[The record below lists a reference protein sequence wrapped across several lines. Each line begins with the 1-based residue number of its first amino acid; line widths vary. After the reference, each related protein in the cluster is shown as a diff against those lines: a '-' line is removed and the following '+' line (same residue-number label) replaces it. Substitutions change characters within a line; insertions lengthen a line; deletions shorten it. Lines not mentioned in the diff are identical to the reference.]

1 VTESLRFGSGKAPQ
15 STSLIGAH
23 GHHLD
28 GLRDRKR
35 AATIV
40 RPPDLLNV
48 SVQLHK
54 TRVDLAGLMKVLGE
68 HLYSTPTVALR
79 ELVQNAHDSCERRRL
94 EDRVDA
100 SVGSRV
106 VVVADPRERTLM
118 IEDTGAGLTA
128 DEVGRYLATVGA
140 GYTRTL
146 RDREPD
152 AAKGLIGYFG
162 LGFLSAF
169 VVADRVEVWTCS
181 YQNPDQ
187 AWRFVSR
194 DGQTYTLEPAPERPI
209 GTRVT
214 LTLGERFTELANPLA
229 IRRLLTRYASLLQH
243 PVHCPLDGS
252 FDHLGEAVNAEPP
265 PWRNSGAHSDLR
277 QRKLALEFAARFES
291 QFEPLCV
298 LPLGDDGDDEGDDGN
313 RSSSIRGLL
322 WVQDSA
328 TYGSS
333 DNRRAWVF
341 VRGMMISDDSRDLLP
356 RWAGFCGVVLETDEL
371 TPTASREDLQ
381 RDASFDRARVQIREA
396 LIGGLAAL
404 ARRDVATWRRILSR
418 HNEALL
424 GAALCDDRLFDLVVE
439 QATLPTSQGDL
450 SLERIRERSQGRIH
464 ISQAERGGFEELLFR
479 ALGVPVVKGVRYA
492 AGPIARRW
500 AERRGIPVIALGTE
514 ISERA
519 LFHRVEDSELADA
532 RMGSQLREA
541 FGGQRFASELEVVLS
556 RFAPSHLPFV
566 LVPDREVE
574 LKRRIEADEAD
585 KRISTAALGLARIF
599 TAAITE
605 GPPLRL
611 HLNLDCPAIEQLGRK
626 LATAGPDDPAAARA
640 LALLRPLVALL
651 SQIDDHDPTMS
662 SEQALREL
670 CSLTETLLAN

>member
-1 VTESLRFGSGKAPQ
+1 M
-15 STSLIGAH
+15 
-23 GHHLD
+23 
-28 GLRDRKR
+28 
-35 AATIV
+35 
-40 RPPDLLNV
+40 
-48 SVQLHK
+48 HK
-54 TRVDLAGLMKVLGE
+54 TRVDLAGLMRVLGE

-94 EDRVDA
+94 EDHDPNA
-100 SVGSRV
+100 EPKIV
-106 VVVADPRERTLM
+106 VIADPGARTLS

-128 DEVGRYLATVGA
+128 DEVERYLATVGA

-146 RDREPD
+146 RDREPE
-152 AAKGLIGYFG
+152 ASKGLIGYFG

-181 YQNPDQ
+181 YQAPEQ

-194 DGQTYTLEPAPERPI
+194 DGQTYTLEPAPSRPV

-214 LTLGERFTELANPLA
+214 LALGERFAELANPLA
-229 IRRLLTRYASLLQH
+229 IRRLLTRYASLLRH
-243 PVHCPLDGS
+243 PVFCPLDAEHE
-252 FDHLGEAVNAEPP
+252 DRIGEAVNAEPP
-265 PWRNSGAHSDLR
+265 PWRDDREHSDLR
-277 QRKLALEFAARFES
+277 ARKLALDFAARFEAS
-291 QFEPLCV
+291 FEPLCV
-298 LPLGDDGDDEGDDGN
+298 LPLGENGPV
-313 RSSSIRGLL
+313 RGLL

-341 VRGMMISDDSRDLLP
+341 VRGMMISDDARELLP
-356 RWAGFCGVVLETDEL
+356 RWAGFCGVVVETDEL
-371 TPTASREDLQ
+371 IPTASREDLQ
-381 RDASFDRARVQIREA
+381 RDANFDRAQAQIREA
-396 LIGGLAAL
+396 LIEGLAGL
-404 ARRDVATWRRILSR
+404 ARRDPATWRRISTR

-424 GAALCDDRLFDLVVE
+424 GAALCDDRLFEVIVE
-439 QATLPTSQGDL
+439 QASLPTSQGDL
-450 SLERIRERSQGRIH
+450 SLERIRERSQGRVH

-479 ALGVPVVKGVRYA
+479 ALGIPVVKGVRYA
-492 AGPIARRW
+492 AAPIARRW
-500 AERRGIPVIALGTE
+500 ADRRGIPVIQLGTE

-519 LFHRVEDSELADA
+519 LFRRVDEAELADP
-532 RMGSQLREA
+532 RIGPRLREA
-541 FGGQRFASELEVVLS
+541 FGPDHFATELEVVLS
-556 RFAPSHLPFV
+556 RFAPTHLPFV

-599 TAAITE
+599 TAAIVE

-611 HLNLDCPAIEQLGRK
+611 HLNLDCPVIDQLGRR
-626 LATAGPDDPAAARA
+626 LADQGPDAPAARRA

-651 SQIDDHDPTMS
+651 SQIDEHDPTMS

-670 CSLTETLLAN
+670 CSLAETLLAD

>member
-1 VTESLRFGSGKAPQ
+1 VTEAFWCGSGKLHR
-15 STSLIGAH
+15 STSSIGAL
-23 GHHLD
+23 GHRPD
-28 GLRDRKR
+28 TLRDRGR
-35 AATIV
+35 GATIA
-40 RPPDLLNV
+40 RPADLSIV

-94 EDRVDA
+94 EDHAHPSFEARI
-100 SVGSRV
+100 V
-106 VVVADPRERTLM
+106 VIADPRERSLT

-128 DEVGRYLATVGA
+128 DEVERYLATVGA

-146 RDREPD
+146 RDREPE
-152 AAKGLIGYFG
+152 ASKGLIGYFG

-181 YQNPDQ
+181 YQDPTQ
-187 AWRFVSR
+187 AWRFISR
-194 DGQTYTLEPAPERPI
+194 DGQTYTLEPAPDRPI

-214 LTLGERFTELANPLA
+214 LSLAERFADLANPLA
-229 IRRLLTRYASLLQH
+229 IRRLLTRYASLLRH
-243 PVHCPLDGS
+243 PVHCPIDGS
-252 FDHLGEAVNAEPP
+252 FDQLGEAVNAEPP
-265 PWRNSGAHSDLR
+265 PWRDPRELSELR
-277 QRKLALEFAARFES
+277 KRKLALEFASRFES

-298 LPLGDDGDDEGDDGN
+298 LPL
-313 RSSSIRGLL
+313 RSTESESEANESVRGLL

-356 RWAGFCGVVLETDEL
+356 RWAGFCGLVLETDVL

-381 RDASFDRARVQIREA
+381 RDAEFDRAQARIREA
-396 LIGGLAAL
+396 LIEGLATL
-404 ARRDVATWRRILSR
+404 ARREVATWRRILMR

-424 GAALCDDRLFDLVVE
+424 GAALCDDRLFELVVD

-450 SLERIRERSQGRIH
+450 PLERIRDRSQGRIH

-492 AGPIARRW
+492 AAPIARRW
-500 AERRGIPVIALGTE
+500 AERRGIPVITLGTE
-514 ISERA
+514 TSERA
-519 LFHRVEDSELADA
+519 LFRRVEDAELGDL
-532 RMGSQLREA
+532 RMGPRLREA
-541 FGGQRFASELEVVLS
+541 FDGQHFASEIEVVLS

-599 TAAITE
+599 TAAIAE

-611 HLNLDCPAIEQLGRK
+611 HLNLDCPAIALLGRK
-626 LATAGPDDPAAARA
+626 LAADDSDPRQSERA

-651 SQIDDHDPTMS
+651 SQIDEHDQTMS

-670 CSLTETLLAN
+670 CSLAEHLLA

>member
-1 VTESLRFGSGKAPQ
+1 M
-15 STSLIGAH
+15 
-23 GHHLD
+23 
-28 GLRDRKR
+28 
-35 AATIV
+35 
-40 RPPDLLNV
+40 

-94 EDRVDA
+94 EDHDDPSFGPRVI
-100 SVGSRV
+100 
-106 VVVADPRERTLM
+106 VVADPGERTLS
-118 IEDTGAGLTA
+118 IEDSGAGLTA
-128 DEVGRYLATVGA
+128 DEVERYLATVGA

-146 RDREPD
+146 RDREPE
-152 AAKGLIGYFG
+152 ASKGLIGYFG

-181 YQNPDQ
+181 YQAPEL

-194 DGQTYTLEPAPERPI
+194 DGQTYTLESAPSRPV

-214 LTLGERFTELANPLA
+214 LSLGDRFADLANPLA
-229 IRRLLTRYASLLQH
+229 IRRLLTRYASLLRH
-243 PVHCPLDGS
+243 PVFCPLDGS
-252 FDHLGEAVNAEPP
+252 FERLGEAVNAEPP
-265 PWRNSGAHSDLR
+265 PWRDTRAHSDLR
-277 QRKLALEFAARFES
+277 QRKLALEFVARFES
-291 QFEPLCV
+291 QFEALCV
-298 LPLGDDGDDEGDDGN
+298 LPLTQPDADPSEAGPL
-313 RSSSIRGLL
+313 RGLL

-341 VRGMMISDDSRDLLP
+341 VRGMMISDDTRELLP
-356 RWAGFCGVVLETDEL
+356 RWAGFCGVVVETDEL

-381 RDASFDRARVQIREA
+381 RDSSFDRGQAQIREA
-396 LIGGLAAL
+396 LIEGLAAL
-404 ARRDVATWRRILSR
+404 ARRDPASWRRILTR

-424 GAALCDDRLFDLVVE
+424 GAALCDDRLFDLIVE
-439 QATLPTSQGDL
+439 AATLPTSQGDL
-450 SLERIRERSQGRIH
+450 SLERIRERSRGQIY

-492 AGPIARRW
+492 AAPIARRW
-500 AERRGIPVIALGTE
+500 AERHGIPVIALGTE
-514 ISERA
+514 VSERA
-519 LFHRVEDSELADA
+519 LFRRVDEQELDDPRIAA
-532 RMGSQLREA
+532 CLREA
-541 FGGQRFASELEVVLS
+541 FAGSHFTTELEVVLS
-556 RFAPSHLPFV
+556 RFAPTHLPFV

-599 TAAITE
+599 TAAIVE

-611 HLNLDCPAIEQLGRK
+611 HLNLDCPAIDRLGRR
-626 LATAGPDDPAAARA
+626 LARAEHAPSEPGPSATSRA

-651 SQIDDHDPTMS
+651 SQIDEHDQTMS

-670 CSLTETLLAN
+670 CSLAELLLAD